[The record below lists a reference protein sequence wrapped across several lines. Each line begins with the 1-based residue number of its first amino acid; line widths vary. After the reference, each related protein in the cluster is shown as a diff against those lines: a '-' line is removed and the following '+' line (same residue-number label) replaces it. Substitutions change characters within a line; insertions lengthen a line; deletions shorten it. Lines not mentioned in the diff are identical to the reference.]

1 MSTAKRLTKAERRSR
16 RIRTGICVAAIFV
29 LLLAAGIFYLQKQVR
44 ANFATTR
51 KDVRT
56 AQVTTGSISTTVS
69 GSGSLVSDGITEVT
83 VPADVEIKKLY
94 AEAGAWVEEGHLL
107 ATVDASSGLEAGST
121 VWYRYADTMTYPFFS
136 R

>member
-94 AEAGAWVEEGHLL
+94 AEAGARVEEGQLL
-107 ATVDASSGLEAGST
+107 ATVDASSVLEAGST